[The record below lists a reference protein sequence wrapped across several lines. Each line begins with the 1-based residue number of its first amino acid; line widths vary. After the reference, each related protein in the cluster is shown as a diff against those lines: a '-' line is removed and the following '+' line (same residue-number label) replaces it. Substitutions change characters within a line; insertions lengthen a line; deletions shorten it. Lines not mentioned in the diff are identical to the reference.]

1 MREENFEQYLLSD
14 EPIKSK
20 LKAVNLRLIE
30 RKFEVDLNQ
39 IVSDD
44 DKMYE
49 ILIRAKQETNDHNGN
64 NLTLFESFI
73 NYRTEQDFK
82 HQLNTN
88 IRWCD
93 TVSFQ
98 ELDIKKE
105 YRSLLDSVAK
115 DFYIPLLSQAVKY
128 QRAVGFF
135 SSSCL
140 VEISKGISEL
150 AKNGGK
156 IQLVASPYLSDED
169 VEAIKSGYAMRDQV
183 VKEAIRREMTE
194 GKTPFEKARLNL
206 LANLISDGVLDIKIA
221 FTEDS
226 DRMGMYHEK
235 MGIITD
241 AKGNRVAFAGSM
253 NESATAMT
261 LNYEAIDVFCSW
273 KGEEDRVIAK
283 ENAFTSIWNDTEP
296 NIKIIDFPELKQEII
311 EKYKRSV
318 PDFEIDKKE
327 YSSNIDTVLHTDL
340 GTHIEY
346 CPKFPEWFK
355 LHDYQNE
362 AITEWQKRNY
372 RGIFDMATGTG
383 KTYTGLGALTILSK
397 NIDYKLAAIIV
408 CPYQHLVEQWVEDI
422 LKFNID
428 PIIGYSDSS
437 QKDWPK
443 RLKDAIRD
451 QKLKVRGKEFFCFI
465 CTNATFSSDYVQTQ
479 LAKIKSDILLM
490 VDEAHNFGAPYLS
503 CLLYDNYK
511 YRLALSATLD
521 RHNDEEG
528 TTKLYDFFGEKCIE
542 YTLDRAIEEKKLTKY
557 KYYPIVVTLTE
568 EELEAYDNL
577 SYEIGKCIMKGENG
591 KMKLSSRG
599 EKLALKR
606 SRIVAGAKNKLT
618 MLEKVIQPYI
628 HDKHILVYCGA
639 TKGLEQNQDRSDVDS
654 EDVRQIDAVTD
665 LLGNKLGMEVSQF
678 TSKESVE
685 EREVLKRE
693 FSAGDTLKALIAIKC
708 LDEGVN
714 IPKIK
719 TAFILA
725 STTNP
730 KEYIQRR
737 GRVLRLAEGKEYA
750 EIYDFVTLPYD
761 TESVTSLTETQVKR
775 NSTLVKNELR
785 RVEEFSRIAV
795 NMVESASLV
804 DEIKDAYGIQELNW
818 NNEEED
824 YGYGF

>member
-1 MREENFEQYLLSD
+1 M
-14 EPIKSK
+14 
-20 LKAVNLRLIE
+20 
-30 RKFEVDLNQ
+30 
-39 IVSDD
+39 
-44 DKMYE
+44 
-49 ILIRAKQETNDHNGN
+49 
-64 NLTLFESFI
+64 
-73 NYRTEQDFK
+73 
-82 HQLNTN
+82 
-88 IRWCD
+88 
-93 TVSFQ
+93 SFQ

-327 YSSNIDTVLHTDL
+327 YAPDIDMVLHTDL
-340 GTHIEY
+340 GIRTQY
-346 CPKFPEWFK
+346 GPKFPEWFK

-542 YTLDRAIEEKKLTKY
+542 YTLDRAIEQKKLTKY

-761 TESVTSLTETQVKR
+761 TESVTSLTEIQVKR

>member
-1 MREENFEQYLLSD
+1 M
-14 EPIKSK
+14 
-20 LKAVNLRLIE
+20 
-30 RKFEVDLNQ
+30 
-39 IVSDD
+39 
-44 DKMYE
+44 
-49 ILIRAKQETNDHNGN
+49 
-64 NLTLFESFI
+64 
-73 NYRTEQDFK
+73 
-82 HQLNTN
+82 
-88 IRWCD
+88 
-93 TVSFQ
+93 SFQ

-115 DFYIPLLSQAVKY
+115 DFYIPLLSRAVKY

-135 SSSCL
+135 SSSSL

-169 VEAIKSGYAMRDQV
+169 IEAIKSGYAMRDQV

-241 AKGNRVAFAGSM
+241 AEGNRVAFAGSM

-261 LNYEAIDVFCSW
+261 LNYETIDVYCSW
-273 KGEEDRVIAK
+273 KDEEDRVIAK
-283 ENAFTSIWNDTEP
+283 ENAFASIWNDTEP

-327 YSSNIDTVLHTDL
+327 YAPDIDTVLHTDL
-340 GTHIEY
+340 GVYSEY
-346 CPKFPEWFK
+346 GPKFPEWFK
-355 LHDYQNE
+355 LHDYQDE

-383 KTYTGLGALTILSK
+383 KTYTGLGALTTLSK
-397 NIDYKLAAIIV
+397 NIGHKLAAIIV

-451 QKLKVRGKEFFCFI
+451 QKLKMRGKEFFCFI

-479 LAKIKSDILLM
+479 LAKIKSDTLLM

-528 TTKLYDFFGEKCIE
+528 TAKLYDFFGEKCIE

-577 SYEIGKCIMKGENG
+577 SYEIGKCIMKGKNG

-618 MLEKVIQPYI
+618 MLEEVIQPYI

-639 TKGLEQNQDRSDVDS
+639 TKGLEQNQDRTDVDS
-654 EDVRQIDAVTD
+654 EDIRQIDAVTD

-693 FSAGDTLKALIAIKC
+693 FSAGDTLKVLIAIKC

-750 EIYDFVTLPYD
+750 EIYDFITLPYD
-761 TESVTSLTETQVKR
+761 TESVTSLTEAQVKR

-785 RVEEFSRIAV
+785 RAEEFSRIAV
-795 NMVESASLV
+795 NMVESASLI

>member
-1 MREENFEQYLLSD
+1 M
-14 EPIKSK
+14 
-20 LKAVNLRLIE
+20 
-30 RKFEVDLNQ
+30 
-39 IVSDD
+39 
-44 DKMYE
+44 
-49 ILIRAKQETNDHNGN
+49 
-64 NLTLFESFI
+64 
-73 NYRTEQDFK
+73 
-82 HQLNTN
+82 
-88 IRWCD
+88 
-93 TVSFQ
+93 SFQ

-241 AKGNRVAFAGSM
+241 DKGNRVAFAGSM

-273 KGEEDRVIAK
+273 KDEEDRVIAK

-340 GTHIEY
+340 GTHTEY

-606 SRIVAGAKNKLT
+606 SRIVASAKNKLK

-685 EREVLKRE
+685 EREILKRE
-693 FSAGDTLKALIAIKC
+693 FSAGDTLKVLIAIKC

-775 NSTLVKNELR
+775 SLTLVKNELR

>member
-1 MREENFEQYLLSD
+1 M
-14 EPIKSK
+14 
-20 LKAVNLRLIE
+20 
-30 RKFEVDLNQ
+30 
-39 IVSDD
+39 
-44 DKMYE
+44 
-49 ILIRAKQETNDHNGN
+49 
-64 NLTLFESFI
+64 
-73 NYRTEQDFK
+73 
-82 HQLNTN
+82 
-88 IRWCD
+88 
-93 TVSFQ
+93 SFQ
-98 ELDIKKE
+98 ELDIKNE

-115 DFYIPLLSQAVKY
+115 DFYIPLLSKAIKY

-169 VEAIKSGYAMRDQV
+169 IEAIKSGYAMRDQV
-183 VKEAIRREMTE
+183 VKDAVRREMTE

-241 AKGNRVAFAGSM
+241 AEGNRVAFAGSM

-261 LNYEAIDVFCSW
+261 LNYETIDVFCSW
-273 KGEEDRVIAK
+273 KGEEDRVVAK
-283 ENAFTSIWNDTEP
+283 ENAFASIWNDTEP
-296 NIKIIDFPELKQEII
+296 NIKIIEFPELKQEII

-327 YSSNIDTVLHTDL
+327 YSPDIDTVLHTDL
-340 GTHIEY
+340 GIYTEY
-346 CPKFPEWFK
+346 GPKFPEWFK
-355 LHDYQNE
+355 LHDYQDE
-362 AITEWQKRNY
+362 AITEWQKRDY

-383 KTYTGLGALTILSK
+383 KTYTGLGALTTLSK
-397 NIDYKLAAIIV
+397 NIDHKLAAIIV

-422 LKFNID
+422 LKFNIE
-428 PIIGYSDSS
+428 PIIGYSESS
-437 QKDWPK
+437 QKDWQK

-479 LAKIKSDILLM
+479 LAKIKSDTLLM

-503 CLLYDNYK
+503 CLLFDNYK
-511 YRLALSATLD
+511 YRLALSATLE

-528 TTKLYDFFGEKCIE
+528 TAKLYDFFGEKCIE

-577 SYEIGKCIMKGENG
+577 SYEIGKCIMKGKNG

-599 EKLALKR
+599 ERLALQR
-606 SRIVAGAKNKLT
+606 SRIVAGARNKVT
-618 MLEKVIQPYI
+618 MLEEVIQPYI

-654 EDVRQIDAVTD
+654 EDIRQIDIVTD
-665 LLGNKLGMEVSQF
+665 LLGNKLGMDVSQF

-693 FSAGDTLKALIAIKC
+693 FSAGDTLKVLIAIKC

-750 EIYDFVTLPYD
+750 EIYDFITLPYGI
-761 TESVTSLTETQVKR
+761 EEVTSLTTAQVKR

-785 RVEEFSRIAV
+785 RAEEFSRIAV
-795 NMVESASLV
+795 NMVESASLI

-818 NNEEED
+818 SSEEED

>member
-1 MREENFEQYLLSD
+1 M
-14 EPIKSK
+14 
-20 LKAVNLRLIE
+20 
-30 RKFEVDLNQ
+30 
-39 IVSDD
+39 
-44 DKMYE
+44 
-49 ILIRAKQETNDHNGN
+49 
-64 NLTLFESFI
+64 
-73 NYRTEQDFK
+73 
-82 HQLNTN
+82 
-88 IRWCD
+88 
-93 TVSFQ
+93 SFQ

-135 SSSCL
+135 SSSSL

-169 VEAIKSGYAMRDQV
+169 IEAIKSGYAMRDQV

-206 LANLISDGVLDIKIA
+206 LANLISDNVLDIKIA

-241 AKGNRVAFAGSM
+241 AEGNRVAFAGSM

-261 LNYEAIDVFCSW
+261 LNYETIDVYCSW
-273 KGEEDRVIAK
+273 RDEEDRVIAK
-283 ENAFTSIWNDTEP
+283 ENAFASIWNDTEP

-327 YSSNIDTVLHTDL
+327 YAPDIDTVLHTDL
-340 GTHIEY
+340 GVYTEY
-346 CPKFPEWFK
+346 GPKFPEWFK
-355 LHDYQNE
+355 LHDYQAE

-383 KTYTGLGALTILSK
+383 KTYTGLGALTTLSK
-397 NIDYKLAAIIV
+397 NIDHKLSAIIV

-479 LAKIKSDILLM
+479 LAKIKSDTLLM

-528 TTKLYDFFGEKCIE
+528 TAKLYDFFGEKCIE

-577 SYEIGKCIMKGENG
+577 SYEIGKCIMKGKNG
-591 KMKLSSRG
+591 KIKLSSRG

-618 MLEKVIQPYI
+618 MLEEVIQPYI

-639 TKGLEQNQDRSDVDS
+639 TKGLEQNQDRTDIDS
-654 EDVRQIDAVTD
+654 EDIRQIDAVTD

-693 FSAGDTLKALIAIKC
+693 FSAGDTLKVLIAIKC

-750 EIYDFVTLPYD
+750 EIYDFITLPYD

-785 RVEEFSRIAV
+785 RAEEFSRIAV
-795 NMVESASLV
+795 NMVESASLI

>member
-1 MREENFEQYLLSD
+1 M
-14 EPIKSK
+14 
-20 LKAVNLRLIE
+20 
-30 RKFEVDLNQ
+30 
-39 IVSDD
+39 
-44 DKMYE
+44 
-49 ILIRAKQETNDHNGN
+49 
-64 NLTLFESFI
+64 
-73 NYRTEQDFK
+73 
-82 HQLNTN
+82 
-88 IRWCD
+88 
-93 TVSFQ
+93 SFQ
-98 ELDIKKE
+98 ELDIKNE

-115 DFYIPLLSQAVKY
+115 DFYIPLLSKAVKY

-183 VKEAIRREMTE
+183 VKDAVRREMTE

-241 AKGNRVAFAGSM
+241 AEGNRVAFAGSM

-261 LNYEAIDVFCSW
+261 LNYETIDVFCSW
-273 KGEEDRVIAK
+273 KGEEDRVVAK
-283 ENAFTSIWNDTEP
+283 ENAFASIWNDTEP
-296 NIKIIDFPELKQEII
+296 NIKIIEFPELKQEII

-327 YSSNIDTVLHTDL
+327 YSPDIDTVLHTDL
-340 GTHIEY
+340 GIYTEY
-346 CPKFPEWFK
+346 GPKFPEWFK
-355 LHDYQNE
+355 LHDYQDE
-362 AITEWQKRNY
+362 AITEWQKRDY

-383 KTYTGLGALTILSK
+383 KTYTGLGALTTLSK
-397 NIDYKLAAIIV
+397 NIDHKLAAIIV

-422 LKFNID
+422 LKFNIE
-428 PIIGYSDSS
+428 PIIGYSESS
-437 QKDWPK
+437 QKDWQK

-479 LAKIKSDILLM
+479 LAKIKSDTLLM

-503 CLLYDNYK
+503 CLLFDNYK
-511 YRLALSATLD
+511 YRLALSATLE

-528 TTKLYDFFGEKCIE
+528 TAKLYDFFGEKCIE

-577 SYEIGKCIMKGENG
+577 SYEIGKCIMKGKNG

-599 EKLALKR
+599 ERLALQR
-606 SRIVAGAKNKLT
+606 SRIVAGARNKVT
-618 MLEKVIQPYI
+618 MLEEVIQPYI

-654 EDVRQIDAVTD
+654 EDIRQIDIVTD
-665 LLGNKLGMEVSQF
+665 LLGNKLGMDVSQF

-693 FSAGDTLKALIAIKC
+693 FSAGDTLKVLIAIKC

-750 EIYDFVTLPYD
+750 EIYDFITLPYGI
-761 TESVTSLTETQVKR
+761 EEVTSLTTAQVKR

-785 RVEEFSRIAV
+785 RAEEFSRIAV
-795 NMVESASLV
+795 NMVESASLI

-818 NNEEED
+818 SSEEED

>member
-1 MREENFEQYLLSD
+1 M
-14 EPIKSK
+14 
-20 LKAVNLRLIE
+20 
-30 RKFEVDLNQ
+30 
-39 IVSDD
+39 
-44 DKMYE
+44 
-49 ILIRAKQETNDHNGN
+49 
-64 NLTLFESFI
+64 
-73 NYRTEQDFK
+73 
-82 HQLNTN
+82 
-88 IRWCD
+88 
-93 TVSFQ
+93 SFQ

-115 DFYIPLLSQAVKY
+115 DFYIPLLIQAVKY

-169 VEAIKSGYAMRDQV
+169 IEAIKSGYAMRDQV

-206 LANLISDGVLDIKIA
+206 LANLISDNILDIKIA

-241 AKGNRVAFAGSM
+241 AEGNRVAFAGSM
-253 NESATAMT
+253 NESAAAMT
-261 LNYEAIDVFCSW
+261 LNDETIDVYCSW
-273 KGEEDRVIAK
+273 KGEVDRVIAK
-283 ENAFTSIWNDTEP
+283 ENAFASIWNDTEP

-311 EKYKRSV
+311 DKYKYAV

-327 YSSNIDTVLHTDL
+327 YAPDIDTVLHTDL
-340 GTHIEY
+340 GVYTEY
-346 CPKFPEWFK
+346 GPKFPEWFK
-355 LHDYQNE
+355 LHDYQDE
-362 AITEWQKRNY
+362 AVTEWQKRNY

-383 KTYTGLGALTILSK
+383 KTYTGLGALTTLSK
-397 NIDYKLAAIIV
+397 NLGHKLAAIIV

-437 QKDWPK
+437 QKDWQK
-443 RLKDAIRD
+443 RLKNAIRD
-451 QKLKVRGKEFFCFI
+451 QKLKVRGREFFCFI
-465 CTNATFSSDYVQTQ
+465 CTNATFSSDYVQAQ
-479 LAKIKSDILLM
+479 LAKIKSDTLLM

-528 TTKLYDFFGEKCIE
+528 TAKLYDFFGEKCIE

-577 SYEIGKCIMKGENG
+577 SYEIGKCIMKDKNG
-591 KMKLSSRG
+591 KIKLSSKG

-606 SRIVAGAKNKLT
+606 SRIIAGAKNKLT
-618 MLEKVIQPYI
+618 MLEEVIQPYI

-639 TKGLEQNQDRSDVDS
+639 TKGLEQNQDRSDIDS
-654 EDVRQIDAVTD
+654 EDIRQIDAVTD

-693 FSAGDTLKALIAIKC
+693 FSAGDTLKVLIAIKC

-750 EIYDFVTLPYD
+750 EIYDFITLPYD
-761 TESVTSLTETQVKR
+761 TQSVTSLTEAQVKR
-775 NSTLVKNELR
+775 NFTLVKNELR
-785 RVEEFSRIAV
+785 RAEEFSRIAV
-795 NMVESASLV
+795 NMVESASLI

>member
-1 MREENFEQYLLSD
+1 M
-14 EPIKSK
+14 
-20 LKAVNLRLIE
+20 
-30 RKFEVDLNQ
+30 
-39 IVSDD
+39 
-44 DKMYE
+44 
-49 ILIRAKQETNDHNGN
+49 
-64 NLTLFESFI
+64 
-73 NYRTEQDFK
+73 
-82 HQLNTN
+82 
-88 IRWCD
+88 
-93 TVSFQ
+93 SFQ

-105 YRSLLDSVAK
+105 YRSLLDIVAK

-135 SSSCL
+135 SSSSL

-206 LANLISDGVLDIKIA
+206 LANLISDNILDIKIA

-241 AKGNRVAFAGSM
+241 AEGNRVAFAGSM

-261 LNYEAIDVFCSW
+261 LNYESIDVFCSW

-283 ENAFTSIWNDTEP
+283 ENAFASIWNDTEP

-327 YSSNIDTVLHTDL
+327 YAPDVDTVLHTDL
-340 GTHIEY
+340 GVYSEY
-346 CPKFPEWFK
+346 GPKFPEWFK
-355 LHDYQNE
+355 LHDYQDE

-397 NIDYKLAAIIV
+397 NIGHKLAAIIV

-479 LAKIKSDILLM
+479 LAKIKSDTLLM

-528 TTKLYDFFGEKCIE
+528 TAKLYDFFGEKCIE

-577 SYEIGKCIMKGENG
+577 SYEIGKCIMKGKNG

-618 MLEKVIQPYI
+618 MLEEVIQPYI
-628 HDKHILVYCGA
+628 HDKHILVYCGT
-639 TKGLEQNQDRSDVDS
+639 TKGLEQNQDRTDVDS
-654 EDVRQIDAVTD
+654 EDIRQIDAVTD

-693 FSAGDTLKALIAIKC
+693 FSAGDTLKVLIAIKC

-750 EIYDFVTLPYD
+750 EIYDFITLPYD
-761 TESVTSLTETQVKR
+761 TESVTSLTEAQVKR

-785 RVEEFSRIAV
+785 RAEEFSRIAV
-795 NMVESASLV
+795 NMVESASLI

>member
-1 MREENFEQYLLSD
+1 M
-14 EPIKSK
+14 
-20 LKAVNLRLIE
+20 
-30 RKFEVDLNQ
+30 
-39 IVSDD
+39 
-44 DKMYE
+44 
-49 ILIRAKQETNDHNGN
+49 
-64 NLTLFESFI
+64 
-73 NYRTEQDFK
+73 
-82 HQLNTN
+82 
-88 IRWCD
+88 
-93 TVSFQ
+93 SFQ

-135 SSSCL
+135 SSSSL

-194 GKTPFEKARLNL
+194 GRTPFEKARLNL
-206 LANLISDGVLDIKIA
+206 LANLISDNILDIKIA

-241 AKGNRVAFAGSM
+241 AEGNRVAFAGSM

-261 LNYEAIDVFCSW
+261 LNYESIDVFCSW

-283 ENAFTSIWNDTEP
+283 ENAFASIWNDTEP

-327 YSSNIDTVLHTDL
+327 YAPDIDTVLHTDL
-340 GTHIEY
+340 GVYSEY
-346 CPKFPEWFK
+346 GPKFPEWFK
-355 LHDYQNE
+355 LHDYQDE

-383 KTYTGLGALTILSK
+383 KTYTGLGALTTLSK
-397 NIDYKLAAIIV
+397 NIGHKLAAIIV

-479 LAKIKSDILLM
+479 LAKIKSDTLLM

-528 TTKLYDFFGEKCIE
+528 TAKLYDFFGEKCIE

-577 SYEIGKCIMKGENG
+577 SYEIGKCIMKGKNG
-591 KMKLSSRG
+591 KMELSSRG

-618 MLEKVIQPYI
+618 MLEEVIQPYI

-639 TKGLEQNQDRSDVDS
+639 TKGLEQNQDRTDVDS
-654 EDVRQIDAVTD
+654 EDIRQIDAVTD

-693 FSAGDTLKALIAIKC
+693 FSAGDTLKVLIAIKC

-750 EIYDFVTLPYD
+750 EIYDFITLPYD
-761 TESVTSLTETQVKR
+761 TESVTSLTEAQVKR

-785 RVEEFSRIAV
+785 RAEEFSRIAV
-795 NMVESASLV
+795 NMVESASLI

>member
-1 MREENFEQYLLSD
+1 M
-14 EPIKSK
+14 
-20 LKAVNLRLIE
+20 
-30 RKFEVDLNQ
+30 
-39 IVSDD
+39 
-44 DKMYE
+44 
-49 ILIRAKQETNDHNGN
+49 
-64 NLTLFESFI
+64 
-73 NYRTEQDFK
+73 
-82 HQLNTN
+82 
-88 IRWCD
+88 
-93 TVSFQ
+93 
-98 ELDIKKE
+98 
-105 YRSLLDSVAK
+105 
-115 DFYIPLLSQAVKY
+115 
-128 QRAVGFF
+128 
-135 SSSCL
+135 
-140 VEISKGISEL
+140 
-150 AKNGGK
+150 
-156 IQLVASPYLSDED
+156 VASPYLSDED

-194 GKTPFEKARLNL
+194 GRTPFEKARLNL
-206 LANLISDGVLDIKIA
+206 LANLISDNILDIKIA

-241 AKGNRVAFAGSM
+241 AEGNRVAFAGSM

-261 LNYEAIDVFCSW
+261 LNYESIDVFCSW

-283 ENAFTSIWNDTEP
+283 ENAFASIWNDTEP

-327 YSSNIDTVLHTDL
+327 YAPDIDTVLHTDL
-340 GTHIEY
+340 GVYSEY
-346 CPKFPEWFK
+346 GPKFPEWFK
-355 LHDYQNE
+355 LHDYQDE

-383 KTYTGLGALTILSK
+383 KTYTGLGALTTLSK
-397 NIDYKLAAIIV
+397 NIGHKLAAIIV

-479 LAKIKSDILLM
+479 LAKIKSDTLLM

-528 TTKLYDFFGEKCIE
+528 TAKLYDFFGEKCIE

-577 SYEIGKCIMKGENG
+577 SYEIGKCIMKGKNG
-591 KMKLSSRG
+591 KMELSSRG

-618 MLEKVIQPYI
+618 MLEEVIQPYI

-639 TKGLEQNQDRSDVDS
+639 TKGLEQNQDRTDVDS
-654 EDVRQIDAVTD
+654 EDIRQIDAVTD

-693 FSAGDTLKALIAIKC
+693 FSAGDTLKVLIAIKC

-750 EIYDFVTLPYD
+750 EIYDFITLPYD
-761 TESVTSLTETQVKR
+761 TESVTSLTEAQVKR

-785 RVEEFSRIAV
+785 RAEEFSRIAV
-795 NMVESASLV
+795 NMVESASLI

>member
-1 MREENFEQYLLSD
+1 M
-14 EPIKSK
+14 
-20 LKAVNLRLIE
+20 
-30 RKFEVDLNQ
+30 
-39 IVSDD
+39 
-44 DKMYE
+44 
-49 ILIRAKQETNDHNGN
+49 
-64 NLTLFESFI
+64 
-73 NYRTEQDFK
+73 
-82 HQLNTN
+82 
-88 IRWCD
+88 
-93 TVSFQ
+93 SFQ

-340 GTHIEY
+340 GTHTEY

-465 CTNATFSSDYVQTQ
+465 CTNATFSSDYVQNQ

-606 SRIVAGAKNKLT
+606 SRIVAGAKKKLK

-685 EREVLKRE
+685 EREILKRE
-693 FSAGDTLKALIAIKC
+693 FSAGDTLKVLIAIKC

-775 NSTLVKNELR
+775 SLTLVKNELR

>member
-1 MREENFEQYLLSD
+1 M
-14 EPIKSK
+14 
-20 LKAVNLRLIE
+20 
-30 RKFEVDLNQ
+30 
-39 IVSDD
+39 
-44 DKMYE
+44 
-49 ILIRAKQETNDHNGN
+49 
-64 NLTLFESFI
+64 
-73 NYRTEQDFK
+73 
-82 HQLNTN
+82 
-88 IRWCD
+88 
-93 TVSFQ
+93 SFQ
-98 ELDIKKE
+98 ELDIKNE

-115 DFYIPLLSQAVKY
+115 DFYIPLLSKAVKY

-183 VKEAIRREMTE
+183 VKDAVRREMTE

-241 AKGNRVAFAGSM
+241 AEGNRVAFAGSM

-261 LNYEAIDVFCSW
+261 LNYETIDVFCSW
-273 KGEEDRVIAK
+273 KGEEDRVVAK
-283 ENAFTSIWNDTEP
+283 ENAFASIWNDTEP
-296 NIKIIDFPELKQEII
+296 NIKIIEFPELKQEII

-327 YSSNIDTVLHTDL
+327 YSPDIDTVLHTDL
-340 GTHIEY
+340 GIYAEY
-346 CPKFPEWFK
+346 GPKFPEWFK
-355 LHDYQNE
+355 LHDYQDE
-362 AITEWQKRNY
+362 AITEWQKRDY

-383 KTYTGLGALTILSK
+383 KTYTGLGALTTLSK
-397 NIDYKLAAIIV
+397 NIDHKLAAIIV

-422 LKFNID
+422 LKFNIE
-428 PIIGYSDSS
+428 PIIGYSESS
-437 QKDWPK
+437 QKDWQK

-479 LAKIKSDILLM
+479 LAKIKSDTLLM

-503 CLLYDNYK
+503 CLLFDNYK
-511 YRLALSATLD
+511 YRLALSATLE

-528 TTKLYDFFGEKCIE
+528 TAKLYDFFGEKCIE

-577 SYEIGKCIMKGENG
+577 SYEIGKCIMKGKNG

-599 EKLALKR
+599 ERLALQR
-606 SRIVAGAKNKLT
+606 SRIVAGARNKVT
-618 MLEKVIQPYI
+618 MLEEVIQPYI

-654 EDVRQIDAVTD
+654 EDIRQIDMVTD
-665 LLGNKLGMEVSQF
+665 LLGNKLGMDVSQF

-693 FSAGDTLKALIAIKC
+693 FSAGDTLKVLIAIKC

-750 EIYDFVTLPYD
+750 EIYDFITLPYGI
-761 TESVTSLTETQVKR
+761 EEVTSLTSAQVKR

-785 RVEEFSRIAV
+785 RAEEFSRIAV
-795 NMVESASLV
+795 NMVESASLI

-818 NNEEED
+818 SSEEED

>member
-1 MREENFEQYLLSD
+1 M
-14 EPIKSK
+14 
-20 LKAVNLRLIE
+20 
-30 RKFEVDLNQ
+30 
-39 IVSDD
+39 
-44 DKMYE
+44 
-49 ILIRAKQETNDHNGN
+49 
-64 NLTLFESFI
+64 
-73 NYRTEQDFK
+73 
-82 HQLNTN
+82 
-88 IRWCD
+88 
-93 TVSFQ
+93 SFQ
-98 ELDIKKE
+98 ELDIKNE

-115 DFYIPLLSQAVKY
+115 DFYIPLLSKAVKY

-183 VKEAIRREMTE
+183 VKDAVRREMTE

-241 AKGNRVAFAGSM
+241 AEGNRVAFAGSM

-261 LNYEAIDVFCSW
+261 LNYETIDVFCSW
-273 KGEEDRVIAK
+273 KGEEDRVVAK
-283 ENAFTSIWNDTEP
+283 ENAFASIWNDTEP
-296 NIKIIDFPELKQEII
+296 NIKIIEFPELKQEII

-327 YSSNIDTVLHTDL
+327 YSPDIDTVLHTDL
-340 GTHIEY
+340 GIYTEY
-346 CPKFPEWFK
+346 GPKFPEWFK
-355 LHDYQNE
+355 LHDYQDE
-362 AITEWQKRNY
+362 AITEWQKRDY

-383 KTYTGLGALTILSK
+383 KTYTGLGALTTLSK
-397 NIDYKLAAIIV
+397 NIDHKLAAIIV

-422 LKFNID
+422 LKFNIE
-428 PIIGYSDSS
+428 PIIGYSEST
-437 QKDWPK
+437 QKDWQK

-479 LAKIKSDILLM
+479 LAKIKSDTLLM

-503 CLLYDNYK
+503 CLLFDNYK
-511 YRLALSATLD
+511 YRLALSATLE

-528 TTKLYDFFGEKCIE
+528 TAKLYDFFGEKCIE

-577 SYEIGKCIMKGENG
+577 SYEIGKCIMKGKNG

-599 EKLALKR
+599 ERLALQR
-606 SRIVAGAKNKLT
+606 SRIVAGARNKVT
-618 MLEKVIQPYI
+618 MLEEVIQPYI

-654 EDVRQIDAVTD
+654 EDIRQIDIVTD
-665 LLGNKLGMEVSQF
+665 LLGNKLGMDVSQF

-693 FSAGDTLKALIAIKC
+693 FSAGDTLKVLIAIKC

-750 EIYDFVTLPYD
+750 EIYDFITLPYGI
-761 TESVTSLTETQVKR
+761 EEVTSLTTAQVKR

-785 RVEEFSRIAV
+785 RAEEFSRIAV
-795 NMVESASLV
+795 NMVESASLI

-818 NNEEED
+818 SSEEED

>member
-1 MREENFEQYLLSD
+1 M
-14 EPIKSK
+14 
-20 LKAVNLRLIE
+20 
-30 RKFEVDLNQ
+30 
-39 IVSDD
+39 
-44 DKMYE
+44 
-49 ILIRAKQETNDHNGN
+49 
-64 NLTLFESFI
+64 
-73 NYRTEQDFK
+73 
-82 HQLNTN
+82 
-88 IRWCD
+88 
-93 TVSFQ
+93 SFQ

-135 SSSCL
+135 SSSSL

-169 VEAIKSGYAMRDQV
+169 IEAIKSGYAMRDQV

-241 AKGNRVAFAGSM
+241 AEGNRVAFAGSM

-261 LNYEAIDVFCSW
+261 LNYETIDVYCSW
-273 KGEEDRVIAK
+273 RDEEDRVIAK
-283 ENAFTSIWNDTEP
+283 ENAFASIWNDTEP

-327 YSSNIDTVLHTDL
+327 YAPDIDTVLHTDL
-340 GTHIEY
+340 GVYTEY
-346 CPKFPEWFK
+346 GPKFPEWFK
-355 LHDYQNE
+355 LHDYQAE

-383 KTYTGLGALTILSK
+383 KTYTGLGALTTLSK
-397 NIDYKLAAIIV
+397 NIGHKLAAIIV

-479 LAKIKSDILLM
+479 LAKIKSDTLLM

-528 TTKLYDFFGEKCIE
+528 TAKLYDFFGEKCIE
-542 YTLDRAIEEKKLTKY
+542 YTLERAIEEKKLTKY

-577 SYEIGKCIMKGENG
+577 SYEIGKCIMKGKNG

-618 MLEKVIQPYI
+618 MLEEVIHPYI

-639 TKGLEQNQDRSDVDS
+639 TKGLEQNQDRTDVDS
-654 EDVRQIDAVTD
+654 EDIRQIDAVTD

-693 FSAGDTLKALIAIKC
+693 FSAGDTLKVLIAIKC

-750 EIYDFVTLPYD
+750 EIYDFITLPYD
-761 TESVTSLTETQVKR
+761 TESVTSLTEAQVKR

-785 RVEEFSRIAV
+785 RAEEFSRIAV
-795 NMVESASLV
+795 NMVESASLI

>member
-1 MREENFEQYLLSD
+1 M
-14 EPIKSK
+14 
-20 LKAVNLRLIE
+20 
-30 RKFEVDLNQ
+30 
-39 IVSDD
+39 
-44 DKMYE
+44 
-49 ILIRAKQETNDHNGN
+49 
-64 NLTLFESFI
+64 
-73 NYRTEQDFK
+73 
-82 HQLNTN
+82 
-88 IRWCD
+88 
-93 TVSFQ
+93 
-98 ELDIKKE
+98 
-105 YRSLLDSVAK
+105 
-115 DFYIPLLSQAVKY
+115 
-128 QRAVGFF
+128 
-135 SSSCL
+135 
-140 VEISKGISEL
+140 EISKGISEL

-261 LNYEAIDVFCSW
+261 LNYEAVDVFCSW

-340 GTHIEY
+340 GTHTEY

-355 LHDYQNE
+355 LYDYQNE

-383 KTYTGLGALTILSK
+383 KTYTGLAALTILSK

-428 PIIGYSDSS
+428 PVIGYSDSS

>member
-1 MREENFEQYLLSD
+1 
-14 EPIKSK
+14 
-20 LKAVNLRLIE
+20 
-30 RKFEVDLNQ
+30 
-39 IVSDD
+39 
-44 DKMYE
+44 
-49 ILIRAKQETNDHNGN
+49 
-64 NLTLFESFI
+64 
-73 NYRTEQDFK
+73 
-82 HQLNTN
+82 
-88 IRWCD
+88 
-93 TVSFQ
+93 VSFQ
-98 ELDIKKE
+98 ELDIKNE

-115 DFYIPLLSQAVKY
+115 DFYIPLLSKAVKY

-169 VEAIKSGYAMRDQV
+169 IEAIKSGYAMRDQV
-183 VKEAIRREMTE
+183 VKDAVRREMTE

-241 AKGNRVAFAGSM
+241 AEGNRVAFAGSM

-261 LNYEAIDVFCSW
+261 LNYETIDVFCSW
-273 KGEEDRVIAK
+273 KGEEDRVVAK
-283 ENAFTSIWNDTEP
+283 ENAFASIWNDTEP
-296 NIKIIDFPELKQEII
+296 NIKIIEFPELKQEII

-327 YSSNIDTVLHTDL
+327 YSPDIDTVLHTDL
-340 GTHIEY
+340 GIYTEY
-346 CPKFPEWFK
+346 GPKFPEWFK
-355 LHDYQNE
+355 LHDYQDE
-362 AITEWQKRNY
+362 AITEWQKRDY

-383 KTYTGLGALTILSK
+383 KTYTGLGALTTLSK
-397 NIDYKLAAIIV
+397 NIDHKLAAIIV

-422 LKFNID
+422 LKFNIE
-428 PIIGYSDSS
+428 PIIGYSESS
-437 QKDWPK
+437 QKDWQK

-479 LAKIKSDILLM
+479 LAKIKSDTLLM

-503 CLLYDNYK
+503 CLLFDNYK
-511 YRLALSATLD
+511 YRLALSATLE

-528 TTKLYDFFGEKCIE
+528 TAKLYDFFGEKCIE

-577 SYEIGKCIMKGENG
+577 SYEIGKCIMKGKNG

-599 EKLALKR
+599 ERLALQR
-606 SRIVAGAKNKLT
+606 SRIVAGARNKVT
-618 MLEKVIQPYI
+618 MLEEVIQPYI

-654 EDVRQIDAVTD
+654 EDIRQIDIVTD
-665 LLGNKLGMEVSQF
+665 LLGNKLGMDVSQF

-685 EREVLKRE
+685 EREILKRE
-693 FSAGDTLKALIAIKC
+693 FSAGDTLKVLIAIKC

-750 EIYDFVTLPYD
+750 EIYDFITLPYGI
-761 TESVTSLTETQVKR
+761 EEVTSLTSAQVKR

-785 RVEEFSRIAV
+785 RAEEFSRIAV
-795 NMVESASLV
+795 NMVESASLI

-818 NNEEED
+818 SSEEED

>member
-1 MREENFEQYLLSD
+1 M
-14 EPIKSK
+14 
-20 LKAVNLRLIE
+20 
-30 RKFEVDLNQ
+30 
-39 IVSDD
+39 
-44 DKMYE
+44 
-49 ILIRAKQETNDHNGN
+49 
-64 NLTLFESFI
+64 
-73 NYRTEQDFK
+73 
-82 HQLNTN
+82 
-88 IRWCD
+88 
-93 TVSFQ
+93 SFQ

-340 GTHIEY
+340 GTHTEY

-355 LHDYQNE
+355 LYDYQNE

-428 PIIGYSDSS
+428 PVIGYSDSS

-577 SYEIGKCIMKGENG
+577 SYEIGKCIMKDENG

>member
-1 MREENFEQYLLSD
+1 M
-14 EPIKSK
+14 
-20 LKAVNLRLIE
+20 
-30 RKFEVDLNQ
+30 
-39 IVSDD
+39 
-44 DKMYE
+44 
-49 ILIRAKQETNDHNGN
+49 
-64 NLTLFESFI
+64 
-73 NYRTEQDFK
+73 
-82 HQLNTN
+82 
-88 IRWCD
+88 
-93 TVSFQ
+93 SFQ
-98 ELDIKKE
+98 ELDIKNE

-115 DFYIPLLSQAVKY
+115 DFYIPLLSKAVKY

-169 VEAIKSGYAMRDQV
+169 IEAIKSGYAMRDQV
-183 VKEAIRREMTE
+183 VKDAVRREMTE

-241 AKGNRVAFAGSM
+241 AEGNRVAFAGSM

-261 LNYEAIDVFCSW
+261 LNYETIDVFCSW
-273 KGEEDRVIAK
+273 KGEEDRVVAK
-283 ENAFTSIWNDTEP
+283 ENAFASIWNDTEP
-296 NIKIIDFPELKQEII
+296 NIKIIEFPELRQEII

-327 YSSNIDTVLHTDL
+327 YSPDIDTVLHTDL
-340 GTHIEY
+340 GIYTEY
-346 CPKFPEWFK
+346 GPKFPEWFK
-355 LHDYQNE
+355 LHDYQDE
-362 AITEWQKRNY
+362 AITEWQKRDY

-383 KTYTGLGALTILSK
+383 KTYTGLGALTTLSK
-397 NIDYKLAAIIV
+397 NIDHKLAAIIV

-422 LKFNID
+422 LKFNIE
-428 PIIGYSDSS
+428 PIIGYSESS
-437 QKDWPK
+437 QKDWQK

-479 LAKIKSDILLM
+479 LAKIKSDTLLM

-503 CLLYDNYK
+503 CLLFDNYK
-511 YRLALSATLD
+511 YRLALSATLE

-528 TTKLYDFFGEKCIE
+528 TAKLYDFFGEKCIE

-577 SYEIGKCIMKGENG
+577 SYEIGKCIMKGKNG

-599 EKLALKR
+599 ERLALQR
-606 SRIVAGAKNKLT
+606 SRIVAGARNKVT
-618 MLEKVIQPYI
+618 MLEEVIQPYI

-654 EDVRQIDAVTD
+654 EDIRQIDIVTD
-665 LLGNKLGMEVSQF
+665 LLGNKLGMDVSQF

-693 FSAGDTLKALIAIKC
+693 FSAGDTLKVLIAIKC

-750 EIYDFVTLPYD
+750 EIYDFITLPYGI
-761 TESVTSLTETQVKR
+761 EEVTSLTTAQVKR

-785 RVEEFSRIAV
+785 RAEEFSRIAV
-795 NMVESASLV
+795 NMVESASLI

-818 NNEEED
+818 SSEEED

>member
-1 MREENFEQYLLSD
+1 M
-14 EPIKSK
+14 
-20 LKAVNLRLIE
+20 
-30 RKFEVDLNQ
+30 
-39 IVSDD
+39 
-44 DKMYE
+44 
-49 ILIRAKQETNDHNGN
+49 
-64 NLTLFESFI
+64 
-73 NYRTEQDFK
+73 
-82 HQLNTN
+82 
-88 IRWCD
+88 
-93 TVSFQ
+93 SFQ

-115 DFYIPLLSQAVKY
+115 DFYIPLLSQAIKY

-135 SSSCL
+135 SSSSL

-206 LANLISDGVLDIKIA
+206 LANLISDGVLNIKIA

-241 AKGNRVAFAGSM
+241 AEGNRVAFAGSM

-261 LNYEAIDVFCSW
+261 LNYETIDVFCSW
-273 KGEEDRVIAK
+273 KGEDDRVVAK
-283 ENAFTSIWNDTEP
+283 ENAFASIWNDTEP

-327 YSSNIDTVLHTDL
+327 YSPDIDTVLHTDL
-340 GTHIEY
+340 GVYTEY
-346 CPKFPEWFK
+346 GPKFPEWFK
-355 LHDYQNE
+355 LHDYQDE

-383 KTYTGLGALTILSK
+383 KTYTGLGALTTLSK
-397 NIDYKLAAIIV
+397 NIDHKLAAIIV

-437 QKDWPK
+437 QKDWSK

-451 QKLKVRGKEFFCFI
+451 QKLKVRGREFFCFI

-479 LAKIKSDILLM
+479 LAKIKSDTLLM

-528 TTKLYDFFGEKCIE
+528 TAKLYDFFGEKCIE

-577 SYEIGKCIMKGENG
+577 SYEIGKCIMKGKNG

-618 MLEKVIQPYI
+618 MLEEVIQPYI

-639 TKGLEQNQDRSDVDS
+639 TKGLEQNQDRTDVDS
-654 EDVRQIDAVTD
+654 EDIRQIDAVTD

-693 FSAGDTLKALIAIKC
+693 FSAGDTLKVLIAIKC

-750 EIYDFVTLPYD
+750 EIYDFITLPYD
-761 TESVTSLTETQVKR
+761 TESVTSLTEAQVKR

-785 RVEEFSRIAV
+785 RAEEFSRIAV
-795 NMVESASLV
+795 NMVESASLI

>member
-1 MREENFEQYLLSD
+1 M
-14 EPIKSK
+14 
-20 LKAVNLRLIE
+20 
-30 RKFEVDLNQ
+30 
-39 IVSDD
+39 
-44 DKMYE
+44 
-49 ILIRAKQETNDHNGN
+49 
-64 NLTLFESFI
+64 
-73 NYRTEQDFK
+73 
-82 HQLNTN
+82 
-88 IRWCD
+88 
-93 TVSFQ
+93 SFQ
-98 ELDIKKE
+98 ELDIKNE

-115 DFYIPLLSQAVKY
+115 DFYIPLLSKAVKY

-169 VEAIKSGYAMRDQV
+169 IEAIKSGYAMRDQV
-183 VKEAIRREMTE
+183 VKDAVRREMTE

-241 AKGNRVAFAGSM
+241 AEGNRVAFAGSM

-261 LNYEAIDVFCSW
+261 LNYETIDVFCSW
-273 KGEEDRVIAK
+273 KGEEDRVVAK
-283 ENAFTSIWNDTEP
+283 ENAFASIWNDTEP
-296 NIKIIDFPELKQEII
+296 NIKIIEFPELKQEII

-327 YSSNIDTVLHTDL
+327 YSPDIDTVLHTDL
-340 GTHIEY
+340 GIYTEY
-346 CPKFPEWFK
+346 GPKFPEWFK
-355 LHDYQNE
+355 LHDYQDE
-362 AITEWQKRNY
+362 AITEWQKRDY

-383 KTYTGLGALTILSK
+383 KTYTGLGALTTLSK
-397 NIDYKLAAIIV
+397 NIDHKLAAIIV

-422 LKFNID
+422 LKFNIE
-428 PIIGYSDSS
+428 PIIGYSESS
-437 QKDWPK
+437 QKDWQK

-479 LAKIKSDILLM
+479 LAKIKSDTLLM

-503 CLLYDNYK
+503 CLLFDNYK
-511 YRLALSATLD
+511 YRLALSATLE

-528 TTKLYDFFGEKCIE
+528 TAKLYDFFGEKCIE

-577 SYEIGKCIMKGENG
+577 SYEIGKCIMKGKNG

-599 EKLALKR
+599 ERLALQR
-606 SRIVAGAKNKLT
+606 SRIVAGARNKVT
-618 MLEKVIQPYI
+618 MLEEVIQPYI

-654 EDVRQIDAVTD
+654 EDIRQIDIVTD
-665 LLGNKLGMEVSQF
+665 LLGNKLGMDVSQF

-693 FSAGDTLKALIAIKC
+693 FSAGDTLKVLIAIKC

-750 EIYDFVTLPYD
+750 EIYDFITLPYGI
-761 TESVTSLTETQVKR
+761 EEVTSLTSAQVKR

-785 RVEEFSRIAV
+785 RAEEFSRIAV
-795 NMVESASLV
+795 NMVESASLI

-818 NNEEED
+818 SSEEED

>member
-1 MREENFEQYLLSD
+1 M
-14 EPIKSK
+14 
-20 LKAVNLRLIE
+20 
-30 RKFEVDLNQ
+30 
-39 IVSDD
+39 
-44 DKMYE
+44 
-49 ILIRAKQETNDHNGN
+49 
-64 NLTLFESFI
+64 
-73 NYRTEQDFK
+73 
-82 HQLNTN
+82 
-88 IRWCD
+88 
-93 TVSFQ
+93 SFQ

-115 DFYIPLLSQAVKY
+115 DFYIPLLSCAVKY

-135 SSSCL
+135 SSSSL

-150 AKNGGK
+150 AKNSGK

-169 VEAIKSGYAMRDQV
+169 IDAIKSGYAMRDQV

-241 AKGNRVAFAGSM
+241 AEGNRVAFAGSM

-261 LNYEAIDVFCSW
+261 LNYETIDVYCSW
-273 KGEEDRVIAK
+273 KDEEDRVIAK
-283 ENAFTSIWNDTEP
+283 ENAFASIWNDTEP

-327 YSSNIDTVLHTDL
+327 YAPDIDTVLHTDL
-340 GTHIEY
+340 GVYSEY
-346 CPKFPEWFK
+346 GPKFPEWFK
-355 LHDYQNE
+355 LHDYQDE

-383 KTYTGLGALTILSK
+383 KTYTGLGALTTLSK
-397 NIDYKLAAIIV
+397 NIGHKLAAIIV

-479 LAKIKSDILLM
+479 LAKIKSDTLLM
-490 VDEAHNFGAPYLS
+490 VDEAHNFGAPHLS

-528 TTKLYDFFGEKCIE
+528 TAKLYDFFGEKCIE

-577 SYEIGKCIMKGENG
+577 SYEIGKCIMKGKNG
-591 KMKLSSRG
+591 RMKLSSRG

-618 MLEKVIQPYI
+618 MLEEVIQPYI

-639 TKGLEQNQDRSDVDS
+639 TKGLEQNQDCTDVDS
-654 EDVRQIDAVTD
+654 EDIRQIDAVTD

-693 FSAGDTLKALIAIKC
+693 FSAGDTLKVLIAIKC

-750 EIYDFVTLPYD
+750 EIYDFITLPYD
-761 TESVTSLTETQVKR
+761 TESVTSLTEAQVKR

-785 RVEEFSRIAV
+785 RAEEFSRIAV
-795 NMVESASLV
+795 NMVESASLI

>member
-1 MREENFEQYLLSD
+1 M
-14 EPIKSK
+14 
-20 LKAVNLRLIE
+20 
-30 RKFEVDLNQ
+30 
-39 IVSDD
+39 
-44 DKMYE
+44 
-49 ILIRAKQETNDHNGN
+49 
-64 NLTLFESFI
+64 
-73 NYRTEQDFK
+73 
-82 HQLNTN
+82 
-88 IRWCD
+88 
-93 TVSFQ
+93 SFQ

-105 YRSLLDSVAK
+105 YRSLLDSIAK

-135 SSSCL
+135 SSSSL

-169 VEAIKSGYAMRDQV
+169 IEAIKSGYAMRDQV

-206 LANLISDGVLDIKIA
+206 LANLISDNVLDIKIA
-221 FTEDS
+221 FIEDS

-241 AKGNRVAFAGSM
+241 AEGNRVAFAGSM

-261 LNYEAIDVFCSW
+261 LNYETIDVYCSW
-273 KGEEDRVIAK
+273 KDEEDRVIAK
-283 ENAFTSIWNDTEP
+283 ENAFASIWNDTEP

-327 YSSNIDTVLHTDL
+327 YAPDIDIVLHTDL
-340 GTHIEY
+340 GVYSEY
-346 CPKFPEWFK
+346 GPKFPECFK
-355 LHDYQNE
+355 LHDYQAE
-362 AITEWQKRNY
+362 AITEWQKRKY

-383 KTYTGLGALTILSK
+383 KTYTGLGALTTLSK
-397 NIDYKLAAIIV
+397 NIEHKLAAIIV

-465 CTNATFSSDYVQTQ
+465 CTNATFSSDYVQSQ
-479 LAKIKSDILLM
+479 LAKIKSDTLLM

-528 TTKLYDFFGEKCIE
+528 TAKLYDFFGEKCIE

-557 KYYPIVVTLTE
+557 KYYPIAVTLTE

-577 SYEIGKCIMKGENG
+577 SYEIGKCIMKGKNG
-591 KMKLSSRG
+591 KIKLSSRG

-618 MLEKVIQPYI
+618 MLEEVIQPYI

-639 TKGLEQNQDRSDVDS
+639 TKGLEQNQDRTDIDS
-654 EDVRQIDAVTD
+654 EDIRQIDAVTD

-693 FSAGDTLKALIAIKC
+693 FSAGDTLKVLIAIKC

-750 EIYDFVTLPYD
+750 EIYDFITLPYD

-785 RVEEFSRIAV
+785 RAEEFSRIAV
-795 NMVESASLV
+795 NMVESASLI